1 MSDFLHHLD
10 TAAVCAV
17 LGGVSGWFV
26 PRLVA
31 AVPEPEPAPDGERP
45 AASGATRAPAKV
57 PYAEIARAPGLGWGS
72 AVVAALVAGVF
83 GLTLGWVWPLVY
95 LLPAVPLGV
104 ALAVIDWRTRLL
116 PTWYLAP
123 SYPALVLLVVA
134 CGAITRDW
142 DDLVRAGL
150 GWLVM
155 GGFYY
160 LSYRVTPKMMGYG
173 DVRLAGLL
181 GMALGYLGWGQLVV
195 GMYVAFLVFGLPP
208 LLLAVLR
215 RDRSILRLKM
225 PFGPAMLFSGAT
237 GVVLGAPIA
246 DWYLRSIGAA

>member
-1 MSDFLHHLD
+1 MSDLLSHLD

-26 PRLVA
+26 PRLIAV
-31 AVPEPEPAPDGERP
+31 VPEPQPEPGTDP
-45 AASGATRAPAKV
+45 AAKPAATAKV
-57 PYAEIARAPGLGWGS
+57 PYAEIGAARGLGWRS

-83 GLTLGWVWPLVY
+83 GLALGWVWPLVY
-95 LLPAVPLGV
+95 LLPAVPLGI

-123 SYPALVLLVVA
+123 AYPALVLLVVA
-134 CGAITRDW
+134 CGTITRDW

-150 GWLVM
+150 GWLLM

-160 LSYRVTPKMMGYG
+160 LTYRITPRMMGYG

-195 GMYVAFLVFGLPP
+195 GMYLAFLVFGIPP
-208 LLLAVLR
+208 LLLAVVR
-215 RDRSILRLKM
+215 RDRSILRMKM
-225 PFGPAMLFSGAT
+225 PFGPAMLFSAAT

-246 DWYLRSIGAA
+246 DWYLRTIGGA